1 MSWLDRSEHQ
11 LEGGYWGEVTSTLL
25 WCEQKYQWSKY
36 LAEPVNSL
44 TNALF
49 LACAAYAMYRVHT
62 ERLHARFYG
71 CALGVGAV
79 GVGSLL
85 FHMTLKH
92 EAQLLDELPMIW
104 ASSFLTWSFLDQTLF
119 LGTRIDR
126 RVLPAIIFALN
137 VWITVTYMSNG
148 DPVFHQVA
156 YASIM
161 VVSILHAIYILTHPK
176 APLNTSDSARR
187 RRREARS
194 LEFVGTVLFIVGFG
208 IWNVD
213 NIFCAQ
219 LRAAR
224 AWVGYPWAILLEGHG
239 WWHVF
244 TCFGAYLLLVACE
257 VLAMSYLEHPD
268 NFVVVYGRGLPYL
281 ARVRAYDPHHTL
293 LRDYTA
299 ARKQQ

>member
-187 RRREARS
+187 RRHEARS
-194 LEFVGTVLFIVGFG
+194 RVRRQRTVHRRHWYLEGGQSLS
-208 IWNVD
+208 
-213 NIFCAQ
+213 
-219 LRAAR
+219 RPAAR
-224 AWVGYPWAILLEGHG
+224 RPRLGRVPVGHSARGAW
-239 WWHVF
+239 
-244 TCFGAYLLLVACE
+244 LVACVY
-257 VLAMSYLEHPD
+257 VLRRVPAARRLRGAGH
-268 NFVVVYGRGLPYL
+268 VVPRAPRQLCRGLRPWP
-281 ARVRAYDPHHTL
+281 AVPRSCACV
-293 LRDYTA
+293 
-299 ARKQQ
+299 